1 MTHPEELLAGYVD
14 GSLSTQDRA
23 AVESHLASCDLC
35 RGELALA
42 RGARSALSSLEEI
55 PAPAGLTQGAIDEA
69 AGVHSLPDARA
80 SRNQRRYRVM
90 AFTAAA
96 AVVAL
101 LAVTLPHLGGRSPT
115 GTRAA
120 HNEAGMALPSAAVRK
135 SLSLEL
141 QHVDYDARS
150 LQGLAAAYKSLTSS
164 DAEAMTGRQPIASG
178 AATEVNDAAACL
190 AKAFPGFN
198 GRLIRL
204 IRATFDGAPAYLG
217 VYTEGGGAGGHP
229 TSLSVR
235 VASVDTCTI
244 LSYTKANL

>member
-1 MTHPEELLAGYVD
+1 MTHPEELLAAYVD

-23 AVESHLASCDLC
+23 AVETHLASCDHC

-55 PAPAGLTQGAIDEA
+55 PAPAGLTQRAIDEA
-69 AGVHSLPDARA
+69 AGVHSLLDARA

-96 AVVAL
+96 AMVAL
-101 LAVTLPHLGGRSPT
+101 LAVTLPHLGGRSPA
-115 GTRAA
+115 GIRAA
-120 HNEAGMALPSAAVRK
+120 NSEGGMALPSAAVPK

-150 LQGLAAAYKSLTSS
+150 LQGLAAAYKSVTFSRADATTSRQPTVS
-164 DAEAMTGRQPIASG
+164 DASTDVR
-178 AATEVNDAAACL
+178 DAAACL
-190 AKAFPGFN
+190 ATAFPGFN
-198 GRLIRL
+198 GRLIHL
-204 IRATFDGAPAYLG
+204 IRATFEGVPAYLG
-217 VYTEGGGAGGHP
+217 VYTEGGGAEGHP